1 MDWKIT
7 VLIIAAASLILA
19 AFMGR
24 YELVSTHTDL
34 PRIHR
39 LDRWTG
45 DVLFINLYESYRVEP
60 KQKSP

>member
-24 YELVSTHTDL
+24 YELVPALERPITY
-34 PRIHR
+34 RIDH
-39 LDRWTG
+39 WTG
-45 DVLFINLYESYRVEP
+45 DVVLVAGYDATRVKIKDAP
-60 KQKSP
+60 P